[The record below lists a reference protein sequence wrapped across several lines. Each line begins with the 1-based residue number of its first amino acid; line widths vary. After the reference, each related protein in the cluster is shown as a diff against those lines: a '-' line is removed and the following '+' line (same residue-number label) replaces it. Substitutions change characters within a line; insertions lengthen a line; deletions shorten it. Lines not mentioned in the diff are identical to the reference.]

1 MISVINPKR
10 PAPTGYPSTEEP
22 PKYPDEVLNEFDE
35 TENFVPLARNT
46 KFIDYENAQIILI
59 GAREGRD
66 VIKSEIGMDIQESP
80 QCADIFSKLNLSK
93 DQVPIRPLTEGKL
106 E

>member
-35 TENFVPLARNT
+35 NENFVPLARNT

-66 VIKSEIGMDIQESP
+66 VIKSEIGMDIQYYFE
-80 QCADIFSKLNLSK
+80 KLHK
-93 DQVPIRPLTEGKL
+93 PYQRTFFIYKIIMT
-106 E
+106 